1 MATPPTIPK
10 FVPAE
15 PTKEKLDWIEL
26 VNVDFAKYDD
36 PNTRK
41 ELAQD
46 LLKAVT
52 EHGFLTI
59 SNHGISDEL
68 YESQMSLAHAVMTLS
83 PEEKQPYEAS
93 PEEDAS
99 GLYVGF
105 KPSGERGIKGGFH
118 KTANTGLTPFPK
130 LDHYNVLV
138 HDPNNHK
145 HPDILEPH
153 MDQVRETMHIIRN
166 NVLKKLLVLVAMIL
180 EVPEETILRS
190 HAFGKESTEYL
201 RYMIYNPRTE
211 QDNQRYRDLY
221 LAGHTD
227 WGTFTFLFSQPIAAL
242 QILDNTNAWK
252 WVQYLPH
259 ALVVNVGEALELLTG
274 GLFKATIHRV
284 VKPPR
289 DQEMKKRV
297 GVIYF
302 SRPVNDVPLR
312 PFEGSPVLEALGKDR
327 PLDPVVYTMPEYL
340 NARKHGYKRLDFDND
355 RPRLQGVHEDP
366 FHGEYNDPQGFKA
379 LGKEA
384 VRPEG
389 VAV

>member
-1 MATPPTIPK
+1 MATSHRIPK

-36 PNTRK
+36 PSTRK

-118 KTANTGLTPFPK
+118 KT

-138 HDPNNHK
+138 HDPQNHK

-153 MDQVRETMHIIRN
+153 MDEVNQTMHIIRN

-180 EVPEETILRS
+180 EVPEEAVLRT
-190 HAFGKESTEYL
+190 HAFGKDSTEYL

-211 QDNQRYRDLY
+211 EDNQRYRDLY

-242 QILDNTNAWK
+242 QILDNNGAWK
-252 WVQYLPH
+252 WVQYLPN

-274 GLFKATIHRV
+274 GFFKATIHRV
-284 VKPPR
+284 VKPPQ
-289 DQEMKKRV
+289 DQAMKKRV

-302 SRPVNDVPLR
+302 SRPVNDVPLQ
-312 PFEGSPVLEALGKDR
+312 PIESPLLKRLGADK

-340 NARKHGYKRLDFDND
+340 NARKHGYKRLDFDSD
-355 RPRLQGVHEDP
+355 RPRQLGLHEDP

-384 VRPEG
+384 IQPSG